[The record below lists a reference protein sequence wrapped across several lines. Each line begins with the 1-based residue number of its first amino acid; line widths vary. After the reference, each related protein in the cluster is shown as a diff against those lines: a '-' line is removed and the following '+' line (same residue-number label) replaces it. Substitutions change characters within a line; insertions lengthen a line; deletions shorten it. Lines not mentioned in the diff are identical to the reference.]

1 MKYRGGISDER
12 KKHIF
17 HPDHARISFAF
28 DRCNALHL
36 PEQGEWET
44 ISLSGDDI
52 CRFLSRLLLRNWKN
66 SWKPAETGF
75 LCPSAITT

>member
-44 ISLSGDDI
+44 TSLSGDDI
-52 CRFLSRLLLRNWKN
+52 C
-66 SWKPAETGF
+66 G
-75 LCPSAITT
+75 